1 MPVERRRGSFGLVA
15 LLIGFI
21 VLITGARSAFAAG
34 QYLVGD
40 RTLGRVLR
48 YAEDGAFLGTLLND
62 PSLGSGLGSND
73 GGITGLTLSPDQTR
87 LYVSDRLSNRVAVY
101 SYSGTSASH
110 LFDITAVTA
119 APSTLFVPAGVLFSQ
134 DASKIYVANLGP
146 FAPLPVGDRVA
157 QLTPN
162 GASAGPDLSGGPMQ
176 GRSGLAITPSG
187 DLLASNFALFGNGG
201 VLRFNTASN
210 QFEPFVTDRPE
221 LRGAANLLV
230 VGDDLYVAAG
240 GGGRVGKFDANTG
253 ALDTTFAMS
262 GYIGPDVNFGFPAS
276 LALGPGGNSI
286 LVGVLGSTTGDS
298 RIEEF
303 DFSGNSLGVWA
314 TNTHST
320 NFPPNGMGT
329 VPSNNI
335 MGFSEPTGIVF
346 STFIPEPS
354 SAVLAMMSLAWAGAT
369 GRRHARRRNRR
380 A

>member
-1 MPVERRRGSFGLVA
+1 
-15 LLIGFI
+15 
-21 VLITGARSAFAAG
+21 VLNRS
-34 QYLVGD
+34 
-40 RTLGRVLR
+40 T
-48 YAEDGAFLGTLLND
+48 
-62 PSLGSGLGSND
+62 P
-73 GGITGLTLSPDQTR
+73 
-87 LYVSDRLSNRVAVY
+87 
-101 SYSGTSASH
+101 
-110 LFDITAVTA
+110 
-119 APSTLFVPAGVLFSQ
+119 
-134 DASKIYVANLGP
+134 
-146 FAPLPVGDRVA
+146 PLP
-157 QLTPN
+157 N
-162 GASAGPDLSGGPMQ
+162 SAK
-176 GRSGLAITPSG
+176 
-187 DLLASNFALFGNGG
+187 LLASNFALFGNGG

-253 ALDTTFAMS
+253 ALDTTFAMG

-303 DFSGNSLGVWA
+303 DFNGNSLGVWA
-314 TNTHST
+314 MNTHDT

-329 VPSNNI
+329 IPSNNI

-354 SAVLAMMSLAWAGAT
+354 SAVLGLLCVAAIGMK
-369 GRRHARRRNRR
+369 RRRKGSTP
-380 A
+380 